1 MPTITLLGWL
11 HTILGIFA
19 ILTGVYTLAKNK
31 VIETKKK
38 SGKIYLLSTLI
49 TALTALG
56 IYHQGGFNMAH
67 ILAIL
72 TLLAVLVGIIADKYK
87 LFGNLSSYVQAVC
100 FSSTLLFHMIPA
112 ITDGLMRLPVEAPI
126 VSDIQDPLLLKF
138 YLFFLATYFLGVI
151 MQISYLRK

>member
-11 HTILGIFA
+11 HTILGVFA
-19 ILTGVYTLAKNK
+19 ILIGFYTLAKNK
-31 VIETKKK
+31 VIQIQYK
-38 SGKIYLLSTLI
+38 SGKIYLLLTLI

-72 TLLAVLVGIIADKYK
+72 TLLAVLVGASAEKYK
-87 LFGNLSSYVQAVC
+87 LFGNLSPYIQAVC
-100 FSSTLLFHMIPA
+100 FSGTLLFHMIPA
-112 ITDGLMRLPVEAPI
+112 ITDGLFRLPVDAPI
-126 VSDIQDPLLLKF
+126 VNDIQDPLLLKF
-138 YLFFLATYFLGVI
+138 YICFLATYFLGVI